1 MNELMH
7 TLFEPLDGGYC
18 NYFYYLSVFFFA
30 VFAFSTVTVL
40 LKVVKRKTPS
50 LVSVLTLLSQPL
62 LLYFINRLQYSM
74 CARALN

>member
-1 MNELMH
+1 MH
-7 TLFEPLDGGYC
+7 TLFGPLNAGYC

-30 VFAFSTVTVL
+30 VFAFTTVSVL
-40 LKVVKRKTPS
+40 LKVVKSKSLS
-50 LVSVLTLLSQPL
+50 LVSVVTLITQPL